1 MEDSMRIKASHY
13 AFPFLLGLTLLQQ
26 LDAQSVK
33 SGGSGEQKP
42 PSAATAQV
50 IEDPLGRDTPRGAVL
65 GFIKA
70 IERENYELAAQYLDT
85 KLKPQQ
91 RQEVAQQLG
100 EVLNRKLSTN
110 LDRLSRKAE
119 GDLEDGLA
127 NNLERV
133 GVVTRESGDVEILL

>member
-42 PSAATAQV
+42 PGAATAQV

-70 IERENYELAAQYLDT
+70 IERGKYDLAAEYLDSR
-85 KLKPQQ
+85 LKPQE
-91 RQEVAQQLG
+91 RQELAQQLG
-100 EVLNRKLSTN
+100 EVLNRKLSTKP
-110 LDRLSRKAE
+110 DTLSKKAE
-119 GDLEDGLA
+119 
-127 NNLERV
+127 
-133 GVVTRESGDVEILL
+133 